1 MLIRILRSTMAAP
14 MGEPA
19 RAVDAGEVLDVEYL
33 AAMQLIATGKAAPV
47 EVMAPT
53 GGIIETPED
62 ALTEMEIR
70 PVPRKGKRR

>member
-1 MLIRILRSTMAAP
+1 MLIRILRSTMVAP

-19 RAVDAGEVLDVEYL
+19 RAVDAGEVLDVEPL
-33 AAMQLIATGKAAPV
+33 VAMQLVAMGKAAPV
-47 EVMAPT
+47 EQTAP

-70 PVPRKGKRR
+70 PTPKRGKKR

>member
-1 MLIRILRSTMAAP
+1 MLIRIVRSTMAAP

-33 AAMQLIATGKAAPV
+33 AAMQLIAMGKATPV
-47 EVMAPT
+47 EAMAPT

-62 ALTEMEIR
+62 ALTEIELR
-70 PVPRKGKRR
+70 PPPKRRKRR

>member
-19 RAVDAGEVLDVEYL
+19 RAVDAGEVLDVEPL
-33 AAMQLIATGKAAPV
+33 VAMQLVAMGKAAPV
-47 EVMAPT
+47 DATEPT

-70 PVPRKGKRR
+70 PTPKRGKRR